1 MSNTD
6 SKLQFKIAETP
17 EEFDQI
23 NKLNYKTFVEEIQ
36 QHPQNP
42 KKYLVDKFH
51 TENTYLICLE
61 NGIVIAMVSV
71 RGNRPFSLD
80 AKVKNLDSFF
90 YKNFKP
96 CEIRLLSIETNR
108 RSGRILQGLLT
119 KLALVCIKKGFD
131 IALISGIVEQEK
143 LYLRLGFL
151 PFGNPVKSGQVYYQ
165 PMYKKLEDLT
175 HEWAEKFLKDAI
187 TEENSG

>member
-1 MSNTD
+1 MSKLD
-6 SKLQFKIAETP
+6 SKLQFKIASTD

-23 NKLNYKTFVEEIQ
+23 NKLNYKTFVEEIK

-51 TENTYLICLE
+51 AENTYIICLE
-61 NGIVIAMVSV
+61 NKQVIAMVSL

-80 AKVKNLDSFF
+80 QKIPDLDSFF
-90 YKNFKP
+90 SNKFNP
-96 CEIRLLSIETNR
+96 CEIRLLSIENNR

-119 KLALVCIKKGFD
+119 KLALVCVKKGFD
-131 IALISGIVEQEK
+131 IALISGIATQEK
-143 LYLRLGFL
+143 LYRRLGFI
-151 PFGNPVKSGQVYYQ
+151 PFGNPVKSGHATYQ

-175 HEWAEKFLKDAI
+175 SEWAEKFLKDAI
-187 TEENSG
+187 VKDTNE

>member
-1 MSNTD
+1 MSGLD
-6 SKLQFKIAETP
+6 SKLQFRIATTT

-42 KKYLVDKFH
+42 KKYLIDRFH
-51 TENTYLICLE
+51 TENTYVICTE
-61 NGIVIAMVSV
+61 NNSVIAMVSV

-80 AKVKNLDSFF
+80 GKIKDLDSFF
-90 YKNFKP
+90 PTNFKP

-131 IALISGIVEQEK
+131 IALISGIISQKK
-143 LYLRLGFL
+143 LYQRLGFL
-151 PFGNPVKSGQVYYQ
+151 PFGDPVKSGQVFYQ
-165 PMYKKLEDLT
+165 PMFKKLEDLT
-175 HEWAEKFLKDAI
+175 HEWGEKFLKDAI
-187 TEENSG
+187 NQKKS

>member
-1 MSNTD
+1 LS
-6 SKLQFKIAETP
+6 SLKPKLQFKIAETR

-23 NKLNYKTFVEEIQ
+23 NKLNYKTFLEEIQ

-51 TENTYLICLE
+51 TENTYIICLE

-80 AKVKNLDSFF
+80 EKVQGLDSFF
-90 YKNFKP
+90 HADFKP
-96 CEIRLLSIETNR
+96 CEIRLLSIESNR

-131 IALISGIVEQEK
+131 IALISGIVAQEK

-151 PFGNPVKSGQVYYQ
+151 PFGDPVKNGQVYYQ
-165 PMYKKLEDLT
+165 PMFKKLEDLT

-187 TEENSG
+187 TQETQE